1 MSQLKDP
8 GKGMDKGKAK
18 DARMKAWKRPKSKK
32 ERDTAREAR
41 YKDWR
46 GEK

>member
-1 MSQLKDP
+1 MKLTDP
-8 GKGMDKGKAK
+8 GKDKGNRKDRK
-18 DARMKAWKRPKSKK
+18 DARLKAWKRPKSKK

-46 GEK
+46 GEN